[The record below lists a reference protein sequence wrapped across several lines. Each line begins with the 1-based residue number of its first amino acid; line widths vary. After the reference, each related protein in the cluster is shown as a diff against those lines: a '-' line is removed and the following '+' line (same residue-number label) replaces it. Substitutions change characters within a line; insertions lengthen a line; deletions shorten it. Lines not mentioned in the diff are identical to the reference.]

1 MLQKRTEQAMTES
14 MRDHLATMEK
24 LLLRCWLFGFVLLFI
39 WLGAILLMGNLIHD
53 LHGPM
58 FGLTK
63 HELDLIFYCGMGILK
78 LIVLACFFIPW
89 LSIKFV
95 LKKPGS

>member
-1 MLQKRTEQAMTES
+1 MSDSTKDLLETAKDVLLQ
-14 MRDHLATMEK
+14 
-24 LLLRCWLFGFVLLFI
+24 CWIFGFVLLFI

-58 FGLTK
+58 FGLTS

-78 LIVLACFFIPW
+78 LIVITCFFIPW
-89 LSIKFV
+89 LSIKMV
-95 LKKPGS
+95 LNKS

>member
-1 MLQKRTEQAMTES
+1 MSDSIKELLEAAKGV
-14 MRDHLATMEK
+14 
-24 LLLRCWLFGFVLLFI
+24 LLRCWICGFVLLFI

-89 LSIKFV
+89 LSIKLV
-95 LKKPGS
+95 LKKS

>member
-1 MLQKRTEQAMTES
+1 MSDSIKDLLE
-14 MRDHLATMEK
+14 ATK
-24 LLLRCWLFGFVLLFI
+24 AVLLWCWIFSVVLLFI

-58 FGLTK
+58 FGLAS

-78 LIVLACFFIPW
+78 LIVITCFFIPW
-89 LSIKFV
+89 LSIKMV
-95 LKKPGS
+95 LKKS